1 MRKAL
6 VRRGGQIIEVD
17 VDDNYVNQL
26 HKAQVGEQVYK
37 PVYDEWDNEIMSS
50 KHRTRGGR
58 DFTKY
63 RKYDPEIG
71 REYIEKE
78 WFNPKT
84 NTIRYSTRE
93 KGRLFPEIVNRYAT
107 EPNPFI
113 PVDEYYNPY
122 SSDFNSQPTL
132 LPGMQMGDEV
142 KGTKYDEYGNI
153 IVSSKHK
160 IKRGKDFTKYV
171 VRDPESGYTY
181 INKETFDPETNTIN
195 YSTRGRN
202 KLFPNR
208 MSYEAMA
215 PNPFIPIDRYN
226 NPYDPQFNSQPT
238 FQMGG
243 APQEQMAQQQM
254 PPQQEGQGS
263 EQDQIMQ
270 LIQAYAQAM
279 GISPEEIMQQLQQ
292 MDPQAQQQAIQ
303 QMAQELQ
310 GAQQQAP
317 QQEMP
322 PEQMMQRG
330 GNSKGADIV
339 EMSTPE
345 YKNDYF
351 AKLTQKF
358 GQNNYDKAFM
368 KDMNNEFQKFQ
379 SGGYIQNAD
388 GTQSYDL
395 GSRFDPNR
403 LAKANVF
410 QDDANNKKKDG
421 NTFEAF
427 ANVIKTGADTV
438 GQVAKTVVDVGKKV
452 APIVANVV
460 APGSGVLLKAGMSAM
475 DKSKGAGSGPVDSP
489 LGGAGGG
496 AGGGFDPSQLISM
509 FAKFGGNLPR
519 FQNTGQFNSGIGS
532 FADSPAWNFDNT
544 GLDTFMTDFE
554 LKNQSYGK
562 QTTPAPVANIT
573 MADQSKNTPDVFG
586 PQDDPITTNATNPNK
601 DKELVAGPDS
611 VKKPNFSMQEMGA
624 TRGMGP
630 AVAGLFEAMG
640 NKGKAKQAEA
650 FAQNAFGSDNLFTA
664 NTSDRIIRGDYVTNT
679 QPNNANFRP
688 DDNIPMGPFGSRIT
702 KYGAQIAKVGVQ
714 VQNPYLSNPN
724 SHPEAILYGEPD
736 PKVSNTLKPVKR
748 EQANL
753 EAEVGEVAVT
763 PAGPDGVPKFFKIGG
778 KNHYEGGTPLNL
790 PENTFIFSKTRSM
803 IIKDPKILKE
813 LTGSTKPATPA
824 DLAKKFDY
832 SEYIATIQNE
842 NSDPVERKTAQF
854 MIENMMYKLGQIAI
868 IQEAK
873 KGFPNGIPLVAVP
886 YLEKAGIAPES
897 ILPQMQQEQPPMDPG
912 MQQQMDPAMQQQMMQ
927 QPQEQM
933 DPRMM
938 QEQMQQ
944 VPEEMMMPPM
954 ARYGGTN
961 IMGGPV
967 IPAYQTGSQVKKN
980 PAQAIISSM
989 QGRSKPEKS
998 KYAANPMKPLE
1009 GLVGK
1014 GFSGDMEYE
1023 EEFKIKYPI
1032 AYNAYRMALS
1042 DPTPTNVENAK
1053 NLLQQGLQGTGIL
1066 GWDMLS
1072 RSMTDKFE
1080 DLQDIL
1086 DAEVEYKTVM
1096 KDAAKKLN
1104 VVKNTF
1110 SQLDQEKKKLW
1121 QNLNSDKAKTDAG
1134 YASALQKQYQDL
1146 NDLFNKNKYTLSA
1159 LESNYKDGFNENNYF
1174 SRNLPNIDLL
1184 GYNDIANSFIN
1195 TVSNYR
1201 KSYPTPIETLNTS
1214 STTEEPVASKT
1225 TISADS
1231 TAKSTPTPV
1240 EVQTPVK
1247 TKTTTQTPKQTSNS
1261 TTSKSKKIITFGP
1274 NDLNNIKIIQQP

>member
-113 PVDEYYNPY
+113 PVEQYYNPY
-122 SSDFNSQPTL
+122 RSDFNSQPTL
-132 LPGMQMGDEV
+132 LPGMQMGDQV

-202 KLFPNR
+202 ELFPNR
-208 MSYEAMA
+208 GSYEATA
-215 PNPFIPIDRYN
+215 PNPFIPVDRYN
-226 NPYDPQFNSQPT
+226 NPYESQFNSQPT

-243 APQEQMAQQQM
+243 APQEQIAQQQM
-254 PPQQEGQGS
+254 PPQQEGQAS
-263 EQDQIMQ
+263 QQDQIMQ

-379 SGGYIQNAD
+379 AGGYIQNAD

-395 GSRFDPNR
+395 GSGFDPNK
-403 LAKANVF
+403 LSKANTF
-410 QDDANNKKKDG
+410 QDNADYLKSKGD
-421 NTFEAF
+421 TFGAF
-427 ANVIKTGADTV
+427 ANVMQTGANAV
-438 GQVAKTVVDVGKKV
+438 GKVANTAAQVAMTAAGV
-452 APIVANVV
+452 P
-460 APGSGVLLKAGMSAM
+460 PGVTNSLT
-475 DKSKGAGSGPVDSP
+475 KSKGKDGS
-489 LGGAGGG
+489 
-496 AGGGFDPSQLISM
+496 GGFDPSQLISM
-509 FAKFGGNLPR
+509 FAKFGGNLPK
-519 FQNTGQFNSGIGS
+519 FQNTGQFGTGSLTSLYPSTLVDPNDLDIPEIEPQQKDNSL
-532 FADSPAWNFDNT
+532 DAWRKEMQYNSSVVEDGKNWDPLQFKRKDIRKNN
-544 GLDTFMTDFE
+544 LDVDE
-554 LKNQSYGK
+554 N
-562 QTTPAPVANIT
+562 NIT
-573 MADQSKNTPDVFG
+573 
-586 PQDDPITTNATNPNK
+586 
-601 DKELVAGPDS
+601 
-611 VKKPNFSMQEMGA
+611 KKPRSGSQDIMGA
-624 TRGMGP
+624 TRGVLP

-650 FAQNAFGSDNLFTA
+650 FAQNAFNSDVMFTA
-664 NTSDRIIRGDYVTNT
+664 NTPEMLDQGDYGTNAFM
-679 QPNNANFRP
+679 PKGNFRP
-688 DDNIPMGPFGSRIT
+688 NSKNPMGPYATENG
-702 KYGAQIAKVGVQ
+702 KYGMQVAKTGTQ
-714 VQNPYLSNPN
+714 VQNPYMSNPN
-724 SHPEAILYGEPD
+724 SHPEAILYGEQD
-736 PKVSNTLKPVKR
+736 PEVSNTLKPVKR

-897 ILPQMQQEQPPMDPG
+897 ILPQMQQEPPMDPG
-912 MQQQMDPAMQQQMMQ
+912 MQQQMDPAMQEQMMQ
-927 QPQEQM
+927 QSQGQM

-1201 KSYPTPIETLNTS
+1201 KSYPTPIETSNPS
-1214 STTEEPVASKT
+1214 STTEEPAASKT
-1225 TISADS
+1225 TIAADS
-1231 TAKSTPTPV
+1231 TAKSTPAPV
-1240 EVQTPVK
+1240 ETKSTTTPVK
-1247 TKTTTQTPKQTSNS
+1247 
-1261 TTSKSKKIITFGP
+1261 SKSNTNQSKPSKFKKIEGE
-1274 NDLNNIKIIQQP
+1274 DLNLF